1 MQAEEIK
8 AAFEPFAQTLREGG
22 FPESDDG
29 WGAREIAAHIAITN
43 ELYSELADRVRAGEV
58 PAFDN
63 RPTAGEA
70 ELAAYAAKFASLSEL
85 ADAVLSSGAQT
96 AEAYAALS
104 EDQRAVKLP
113 IMIWHEGQVMVDEPT
128 AIGDL
133 LVNNADFH
141 VGVHL
146 GQLNALRSSQAGD

>member
-1 MQAEEIK
+1 MLAEEIK
-8 AAFEPFAQTLREGG
+8 AAFEPFAQALREGG

-29 WGAREIAAHIAITN
+29 WGPKEIGSHIAITN
-43 ELYSELADRVRAGEV
+43 ELYSELAERVRAGEV

-63 RPTAGEA
+63 RLTAVEA

-85 ADAVLSSGAQT
+85 ADAVLSTGART

-113 IMIWHEGQVMVDEPT
+113 IEIWHEGQVMVEEPT

-133 LVNNADFH
+133 LINN
-141 VGVHL
+141 
-146 GQLNALRSSQAGD
+146 